1 MFEKVFEEGEKN
13 IYSDKALYLLGDI
26 YQYGIGDNTKA
37 VEMYEKLLIEFPIS
51 IYIDDARFEIIK
63 LKDKLS

>member
-1 MFEKVFEEGEKN
+1 N
-13 IYSDKALYLLGDI
+13 DKALYLLGDN